1 MSEYK
6 DNEVVGLL
14 SPRKNIGLFLLT
26 TMLLIAG
33 TGISLSVIINTY
45 YKLSAQWSLGL
56 LAALVIFFSI
66 TNFRVIKGSFI
77 AAKVLKYYAV
87 ILVVIGLP
95 ALLLQS
101 SDAALIFCFI
111 DILILFAAI
120 YLLSGKQ
127 YTAFVQYQ
135 WEFFAD
141 IQEAKEAVEKELGRK
156 KH

>member
-6 DNEVVGLL
+6 DNEIVGLL
-14 SPRKNIGLFLLT
+14 PPRKNIGLFLLT

-33 TGISLSVIINTY
+33 TGISLSIIINTY

-77 AAKVLKYYAV
+77 GAKVLKYYA
-87 ILVVIGLP
+87 ITLVVICLP

-101 SDAALIFCFI
+101 TNAALIFCFI

-120 YLLSGKQ
+120 YLLSGKK
-127 YTAFVQYQ
+127 YAAFVQYQ
-135 WEFFAD
+135 RDFFTD
-141 IQEAKEAVEKELGRK
+141 IQEAKEAVENELGRK
-156 KH
+156 SN